1 MSKLIKTENPLWN
14 DIFKPVTVLFVICAV
29 IAAALGLANAVTA
42 DRIEALA
49 AKRRLEAM
57 QKLFVGT
64 DFEEEDA
71 GEYTYSRALD
81 GGEVIGYVFTTS
93 AKGYGGDVSVMTA
106 VNPDGTVKAV
116 SILDVSNE
124 TPGLGQNAAREDFYG
139 QLSGLSGKISL
150 NKISADP
157 ELNEITPVTGA
168 TITSTAVKD
177 AVNEALAC
185 FAQIGQDAAQEEVS
199 SYAE

>member
-29 IAAALGLANAVTA
+29 IAAALGLANAMTA

-49 AKRRLEAM
+49 EKQRLEAM
-57 QKLFVGT
+57 QKLFVGA
-64 DFEEEDA
+64 DFEEEDT

-139 QLSGLSGKISL
+139 QLSGLSDSISL
-150 NKISADP
+150 NKTSADP
-157 ELNEITPVTGA
+157 KANEITPVTGA

-177 AVNEALAC
+177 AVNEALAR
-185 FAQIGQDAAQEEVS
+185 FAQIGQDAAQKEVS
-199 SYAE
+199 SHEE